1 MTRLDPIATRLKK
14 LLLMLSSD
22 REGEVVNAARLIG
35 TTLRDAGS
43 DWHDLA
49 AGLLTPAG
57 RKPLPP
63 PPPHD
68 DADDWRT
75 MRARCLAHSYLLAP
89 REREFLL
96 DLERWRGQLTER
108 QLAWLTAIHAR
119 VQRRGRA
126 G

>member
-1 MTRLDPIATRLKK
+1 MTRLDQIAPRLKK

-57 RKPLPP
+57 KRQPPPP

-68 DADDWRT
+68 DAGDWRT
-75 MRARCLAHSYLLAP
+75 MRGRCLAHSYLLAP

-96 DLERWRGQLTER
+96 DLERWRGSLTEK
-108 QLAWLTAIHAR
+108 QFAWLAAIHTR
-119 VQRRGRA
+119 VQRRGRS
-126 G
+126 